1 MDKQLALKINNSFT
15 KPMVDLLI
23 EYADTQ
29 IERHKSYLVGAETIE
44 EVRKYQG
51 FIAGMN
57 ALKRIKEDAF
67 NVLKD
72 K

>member
-15 KPMVDLLI
+15 KPLVDLLI
-23 EYADTQ
+23 EYADSQ
-29 IERHKSYLVGAETIE
+29 IEKYKSYLVGSETIE

-51 FIAGMN
+51 FIAGMQ
-57 ALKRIKEDAF
+57 ALKRIKDDAF